1 MRDLIAPLITFAFR
15 IGPSPHIRGGGGV
28 DKDKGVSMLLFF
40 TTSTT
45 NLKEFKNGG
54 FLPCKM
60 ALYELVR
67 KGTIYAL
74 IK

>member
-1 MRDLIAPLITFAFR
+1 MRDLIAPLITLAFR
-15 IGPSPHIRGGGGV
+15 IGPSPHMRGGGL
-28 DKDKGVSMLLFF
+28 SMLLFF

-45 NLKEFKNGG
+45 ILKEFKNGG

-60 ALYELVR
+60 ALSELVR
-67 KGTIYAL
+67 KGTIYNAL

>member
-28 DKDKGVSMLLFF
+28 DKGVSMLLFF
-40 TTSTT
+40 TTSRPTT
-45 NLKEFKNGG
+45 ILKEFKNGG

>member
-15 IGPSPHIRGGGGV
+15 IGPSPHIRGGEGV
-28 DKDKGVSMLLFF
+28 DKGVSMLLFF

-45 NLKEFKNGG
+45 IPKEFKNGG

-60 ALYELVR
+60 ALSELVR
-67 KGTIYAL
+67 KGTIYNAL